1 MTIVGVSTPK
11 RHDIGHSHVPQPIAP
26 IIIPANIEEE
36 RAPIAPSGT
45 KPGDLGSAD
54 GKSERG

>member
-1 MTIVGVSTPK
+1 MTMVGVSTPK

-36 RAPIAPSGT
+36 RAPIVPSDT
-45 KPGDLGSAD
+45 KPGHLGSAD
-54 GKSERG
+54 EKK